1 MVKHICKIEIEH
13 YDSFRDKLFRFF
25 DLYKEFE
32 DKSLLFSALININ
45 LGVQDLNQLIEK
57 INQNNVYDS
66 SWYYELIVKGYQV
79 LNAFDEIQNVF
90 KVVKSGYNDLYGQP
104 DSKDAKKRE
113 KQRQKI
119 DFFRALRSLTTAH
132 TLRTTDKAFKKFGM
146 FKGVYLE
153 DVRFKNNSA
162 FKIVDGDVELE
173 LRIEEEFS
181 EDGLGEVQYKGIWIE
196 KDIIE
201 PIRIIIS
208 KLELVTAKLVKLIQ
222 DKENYFKNEK
232 INFPEKVDKLYL
244 KELKA
249 AVIKRYPREII
260 NETYANGETIEYWAI
275 QEIFDFVNW
284 DIEFGDERDLELR
297 SLQNIKGNIIC
308 QYANEVQTMQLTHN
322 EMYFLPYGI
331 STKGIDHYASQKIQ
345 EYLSES
351 ESYPFLDEITSYTNN
366 LTEAS
371 NINRV
376 SSETWACLLLLE
388 LQPELDNYFKIE
400 WENMTLQE
408 IYWQYLLALNVRQK
422 YTDKS

>member
-297 SLQNIKGNIIC
+297 SLQKIKGNIIC
-308 QYANEVQTMQLTHN
+308 QYAYEVQTMHLNHN
-322 EMYFLPYGI
+322 ERYFLPYGI
-331 STKGIDHYASQKIQ
+331 STEGIDHYANQKIQ

-351 ESYPFLDEITSYTNN
+351 EGYPFLDEIALYTNN
-366 LTEAS
+366 LKEAS

-376 SSETWACLLLLE
+376 SNETWACLLLLK
-388 LQPELDNYFKIE
+388 LQPELNKYFKIE
-400 WENMTLQE
+400 WENKTLQE

-422 YTDKS
+422 YIDKS